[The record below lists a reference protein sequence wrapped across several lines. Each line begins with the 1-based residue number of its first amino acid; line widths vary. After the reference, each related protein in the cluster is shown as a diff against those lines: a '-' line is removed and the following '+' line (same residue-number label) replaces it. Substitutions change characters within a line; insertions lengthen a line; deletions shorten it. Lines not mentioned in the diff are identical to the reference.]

1 MRILTFILLNF
12 CVLTFAQNDSIHNK
26 VISYD
31 DKIILRLN
39 FDTNI
44 DNYFISSKGL
54 DIKPRL
60 NLNNKINTTIGFD
73 YKIVSATVSFSPNF
87 LQGNNN
93 DLKGKS
99 SFTNYTFR
107 FFPKNIIQTLSY
119 KNSKG
124 YYISNT
130 QDFVS
135 NWQKGKDPYLTFPN
149 LRIQSFGGSTSY
161 IFNKNFSLKGIYYQ
175 KEWQE
180 MSSGSFVPSIN
191 YEYVLFS
198 DNLNSIKS
206 REHQLDLS
214 FDVGYHYN
222 YVVTK
227 HVNIAPFAFAGLG
240 KKWSSYKS
248 DITQDEK
255 EKQNF
260 FTQNFGAG
268 LHLGYN
274 SEKIFFG
281 SKFNYSGSHYDDNGS
296 NIINNNFYVLLF
308 FGYRLNA
315 SSKVKKVYEKIQ
327 DKIPEL

>member
-44 DNYFISSKGL
+44 DNYVISSKGL

-73 YKIVSATVSFSPNF
+73 YKIVSATVSFAPNF

-93 DLKGKS
+93 ALKGKS

-180 MSSGSFVPSIN
+180 ASSGSFVPSIN

-214 FDVGYHYN
+214 FDVGYYYN

-227 HVNIAPFAFAGLG
+227 HFNIAPFAFTGLG
-240 KKWSSYKS
+240 KKWSSYKA
-248 DITQDEK
+248 DITKDEK

-274 SEKIFFG
+274 SENIFFG
-281 SKFNYSGSHYDDNGS
+281 SKFNYSGNHYDDNGS

-315 SSKVKKVYEKIQ
+315 PSKVKKVYEKIQ